1 MTSLHQSFRCV
12 PQTGRTL
19 TVVLLFVCFFF
30 LIIHSAAPLILC
42 CLLPSSPT
50 FSKCAFNCDLEIKEQ
65 VLHVLRNDM
74 LQHRMQKIKKCG
86 QKARMKFLKTY
97 SSIIALC
104 YRNTCLGSYFFF
116 LIVAQTFTIYTFQS
130 IFLYLSFYFA
140 YWLINEA

>member
-1 MTSLHQSFRCV
+1 MTSLHQSFRCA

-19 TVVLLFVCFFF
+19 TMVLLVFFFF

-74 LQHRMQKIKKCG
+74 LQHRMQKTKKCG
-86 QKARMKFLKTY
+86 QKARMEFLKTY

-104 YRNTCLGSYFFF
+104 YRNICLGSYFFF
-116 LIVAQTFTIYTFQS
+116 FIVAQTFTIYTFQS